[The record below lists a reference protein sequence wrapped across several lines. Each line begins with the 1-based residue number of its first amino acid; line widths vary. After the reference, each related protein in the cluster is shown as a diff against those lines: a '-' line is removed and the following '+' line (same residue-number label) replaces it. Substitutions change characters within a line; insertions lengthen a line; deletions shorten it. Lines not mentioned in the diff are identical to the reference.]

1 MSALLKDIEATP
13 LKLFG
18 EYGRSVRTF
27 SRVSCPRPDTSPPP
41 TSALFMVYTQLNT
54 IESRMHP
61 FRNHFMLYVDD
72 TARVV
77 VIARVDTTV
86 AYDEDDHDACI
97 MYETIR
103 LSPDTSRRH
112 RVDFDGGRWVVSFD
126 RDIEYSVTSPDLST
140 CRLVG
145 AGEWWLFDNG
155 VVLSGIK
162 LGDLDDAV
170 PSLLVYYELH
180 TKHRIWEQSG
190 LLEILVARY
199 PDLEDQLPLEQPPK
213 GDSSSGKKRRH
224 SHGKD
229 HHPVGGVPVLPA
241 PAEQPAGGSQ
251 LAPTPPSLSPSP
263 PPSPTS
269 TESLQ
274 DPPPD
279 PEQHN
284 SDDEPP
290 VDSYVML
297 RDALPGAE
305 TMTRDEYLKSRYDRY
320 RHGVY
325 DSLTAVF
332 PPGVSFGTFKDVLNG
347 WEASLG
353 QLFRLV
359 GAYPSSGV
367 DTTRKRTNTKNSNPS
382 TKNNGATSSTN
393 RNGVNDGASTS
404 SAATNRNGVNNGA
417 STSSA
422 TNGVNNGAS
431 TNSATNGVNN
441 GTDANNNGTDL
452 NGVNNQIDRVRNQIT
467 GVSNQINGVS
477 NQINGVSN
485 QINGVSTQNNLVS
498 NLITALPPV
507 RHKWSDPTRAVTFP
521 LERDIIAALNRP
533 PAPAATRPALFTE
546 FRDGLPS
553 FNPAA
558 LAADGLAGDTT
569 TPKCA
574 SVKSAIPSRYWF
586 DQRRQE
592 LVLGRIEYFLPIN

>member
-97 MYETIR
+97 MYETIN
-103 LSPDTSRRH
+103 LSPDKSRRH

-126 RDIEYSVTSPDLST
+126 REIEYSVNSPDLST

-145 AGEWWLFDNG
+145 VGEWWLFDNG

-180 TKHRIWEQSG
+180 TKHRIWEQPG

-199 PDLEDQLPLEQPPK
+199 PEFEDQLPLEQPPK
-213 GDSSSGKKRRH
+213 GDSGSGQKRRH
-224 SHGKD
+224 SHGND
-229 HHPVGGVPVLPA
+229 HHPPVGGLPA
-241 PAEQPAGGSQ
+241 LPAAAGPPAGLGSSHV
-251 LAPTPPSLSPSP
+251 APTPPSPSPSP

-269 TESLQ
+269 TVSLQ
-274 DPPPD
+274 DPPPN
-279 PEQHN
+279 PEPLD

-367 DTTRKRTNTKNSNPS
+367 DTTRKRTNTKNSNPNN
-382 TKNNGATSSTN
+382 NNGVPSSTS

-404 SAATNRNGVNNGA
+404 SVATNRNGVNNGA
-417 STSSA
+417 STSRVA
-422 TNGVNNGAS
+422 TNRNGVNIGARTS
-431 TNSATNGVNN
+431 SATNGVNN
-441 GTDANNNGTDL
+441 GTDATNDGTDL
-452 NGVNNQIDRVRNQIT
+452 NGVNNQIDLVSNQIT
-467 GVSNQINGVS
+467 GVSNQLNGVG
-477 NQINGVSN
+477 NQLNGVN
-485 QINGVSTQNNLVS
+485 TQNNLAG

-569 TPKCA
+569 PKCA